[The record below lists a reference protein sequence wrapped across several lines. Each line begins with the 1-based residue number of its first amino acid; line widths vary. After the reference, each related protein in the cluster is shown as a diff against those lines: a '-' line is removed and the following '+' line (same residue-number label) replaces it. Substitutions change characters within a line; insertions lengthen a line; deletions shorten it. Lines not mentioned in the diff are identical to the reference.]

1 MTSISPPIAAVAF
14 DLGNVLVKV
23 DHLRFCR
30 GLAELAGW
38 PPQEIYA
45 AVFQSRLEPGY
56 DRGRLSSREFH
67 RRLQA
72 RFRLDL
78 PFPRFRDL
86 WNEIFDPLE
95 DMQEVVARLARRYP
109 LYLLSNTNPL
119 HFRYVREHFASL
131 LKHFRALILS
141 YRVGSRKPEAAIFQA
156 LLREV
161 GLPAAR
167 ILYIEDN
174 EDFVAAART
183 HGLTAWIFVSP
194 QDFKERLTVAGLW

>member
-45 AVFQSRLEPGY
+45 AVFQSGLEPGY
-56 DRGRLSSREFH
+56 DRGRLSSRKFH

-119 HFRYVREHFASL
+119 HFRYVRERFASL
-131 LKHFRALILS
+131 LKHFRALTLS

-161 GLPAAR
+161 GLPPAR

-183 HGLTAWIFVSP
+183 HDLTAWIFVSP

>member
-1 MTSISPPIAAVAF
+1 MTSTSPPIAALAF

-45 AVFQSRLEPGY
+45 AVFQSGLEPRY

-119 HFRYVREHFASL
+119 HFRYVRERFASL

-161 GLPAAR
+161 GLPPAR
-167 ILYIEDN
+167 ILYIEDK

-183 HGLTAWIFVSP
+183 HGLTAWLFVSP
-194 QDFKERLTVAGLW
+194 QDFKERLSVAGLW